1 MCMYVYVYVVMCG
14 YVYVCLSVY
23 VCVYVHVYV
32 CICNVCMYVCVYA
45 CTYMYH
51 VGMHA
56 TNVQETRSNMFSESC
71 ISILDSFLVDS
82 QQQQQNPCSSTFSGV
97 SIFFYHI

>member
-1 MCMYVYVYVVMCG
+1 
-14 YVYVCLSVY
+14 
-23 VCVYVHVYV
+23 
-32 CICNVCMYVCVYA
+32 MYVCVYA

-71 ISILDSFLVDS
+71 ISILYSFLVDS
-82 QQQQQNPCSSTFSGV
+82 QQQQKIRVRALFQSGQKKILPYIYIYIYLRALAE
-97 SIFFYHI
+97 IFYYMRNAYMRNA